1 MSIQEASQTINL
13 FEGPIPGQSMTAD
26 PNSQMAWDGP
36 PEYTTL
42 KDATEAVFMDLL
54 EDENLTNVVNLM
66 SQGTSIAGVTQMLLV
81 VGYSKGKWNPDLMLM
96 LVEPIMYILLAISE
110 KFGLKDVVL
119 YEGEEEDDD
128 PLEDMSEEEV
138 EMVSQN
144 ALQQL
149 IGGKE
154 LTPEAAEAIKSSP
167 ALQKLQSI
175 EPESLLAQREQP
187 IEEEE
192 PESLLAQR

>member
-1 MSIQEASQTINL
+1 
-13 FEGPIPGQSMTAD
+13 
-26 PNSQMAWDGP
+26 
-36 PEYTTL
+36 
-42 KDATEAVFMDLL
+42 MDLL
-54 EDENLTNVVNLM
+54 EDENLANVVNLM
-66 SQGTSIAGVTQMLLV
+66 SQGTSIAGIAQMLLV

-144 ALQQL
+144 ALQKL

>member
-1 MSIQEASQTINL
+1 MSIQEASEAINL
-13 FEGPIPGQSMTAD
+13 FEGPVPGQSMTAD
-26 PNSQMAWDGP
+26 PNSQMAWDNA

-42 KDATEAVFMDLL
+42 KEATEAVFMDLL
-54 EDENLTNVVNLM
+54 EDENLSNVVNLM
-66 SQGTSIAGVTQMLLV
+66 SQGTSIAGITQMLLV

-96 LVEPIMYILLAISE
+96 LAEPIMYILLAISE
-110 KFGLKDVVL
+110 KFGIKEAIL
-119 YEGEEEDDD
+119 YEGEENDDE

-144 ALQQL
+144 ALQKL

-154 LTPEAAEAIKSSP
+154 LTSEAAEAIKSSP

-175 EPESLLAQREQP
+175 EPESLLAQPEQP
-187 IEEEE
+187 AQEE